1 LRTTDFS
8 SRSYAGIGVFAGGMD
23 FRFVPQ
29 SAATLTSGAPPSS
42 SKRSIARRVS
52 PSRAM
57 LIHFKARLAKM
68 SVLQRSERSWRVSR
82 IHEQFR
88 GFFLIYCHREIVEVY
103 QGKGNN
109 GRWRSSRCINASS
122 IERRFA
128 RLLNES
134 CDASRLNSCS
144 RILSVAWRTTSRRSS
159 RDLRMTKATIQS
171 ARRAVRNIASAS
183 DILPCG
189 SDNSA
194 TKLKSSHSNARSI
207 VTIMA
212 IASRN
217 PSWKLDHGCLAIVPG
232 P

>member
-1 LRTTDFS
+1 ML
-8 SRSYAGIGVFAGGMD
+8 V
-23 FRFVPQ
+23 
-29 SAATLTSGAPPSS
+29 SGF
-42 SKRSIARRVS
+42 
-52 PSRAM
+52 SRAAWISA
-57 LIHFKARLAKM
+57 LCHKTFCGNADIRCTAVVVEAVNRETRLSIESNADPLQTEIGRDVCSSAVGARLA
-68 SVLQRSERSWRVSR
+68 SVAHTRAISR
-82 IHEQFR
+82 I
-88 GFFLIYCHREIVEVY
+88 FFGSIAIVKSLRSIK
-103 QGKGNN
+103 GKATTEDGEAVAAF
-109 GRWRSSRCINASS
+109 NASS
-122 IERRFA
+122 IKRRFA
-128 RLLNES
+128 RLVNES

-144 RILSVAWRTTSRRSS
+144 RILSVTWRTTSRRSS

-194 TKLKSSHSNARSI
+194 TKLKRSHSNARSI

-217 PSWKLDHGCLAIVPG
+217 PSCKLDHGCLAIVPG